1 MKGVELQE
9 LADVTVGHVG
19 PMQTEYRKQGIPF
32 LRSQNVQPHRIDP
45 SDIQYIGS
53 DFHSTLRKSALS
65 PGDVVIVRTGKPGTA
80 AVIPEWLPEANCSD
94 LVVVRPGPSLDS
106 RWLSYYIN
114 AAAQSFINAHLV
126 GAVQQHFNVGSAKR
140 LRLPVLGLSTQRA
153 IAEVLGALDDKIAA
167 NDKLAG
173 AADSLVRAVLGRT
186 GGAGRVVLGDLFSN
200 PRVAAKPPIKA
211 DSYVGLEHLPRRL
224 MWLGQSG
231 DADGLLSGK
240 FWFSSDDVLF
250 GKLRPYFHKVV
261 VSDRQGVCSTDI
273 LVLRPL
279 RTELKGYSWA
289 AASSDGVVERV
300 SAMSAGTRMPR
311 TNWSDLA
318 GCEVEWPGETA
329 ALELSERVVAIR
341 DRVAAALAESRYLAE
356 LRDTLLP
363 HLMSGR
369 ITVRDAEQQVEGVL

>member
-1 MKGVELQE
+1 M
-9 LADVTVGHVG
+9 
-19 PMQTEYRKQGIPF
+19 GIPMCTSQDF
-32 LRSQNVQPHRIDP
+32 VNWVCGPGLDPNYLRYLLMSEQATVRRIAYGTTHQTMYYPDA
-45 SDIQYIGS
+45 
-53 DFHSTLRKSALS
+53 KALH
-65 PGDVVIVRTGKPGTA
+65 VLI
-80 AVIPEWLPEANCSD
+80 
-94 LVVVRPGPSLDS
+94 PSLE
-106 RWLSYYIN
+106 
-114 AAAQSFINAHLV
+114 AQ
-126 GAVQQHFNVGSAKR
+126 R
-140 LRLPVLGLSTQRA
+140 TT
-153 IAEVLGALDDKIAA
+153 AEVLGALDDKITV
-167 NDKLAG
+167 NDRLAS
-173 AADSLVRAVLGRT
+173 AADSLVRATFDRVS
-186 GGAGRVVLGDLFSN
+186 GADRVMLGDLFSN
-200 PRVAAKPPIKA
+200 PRMAAKPPIKA
-211 DSYVGLEHLPRRL
+211 DSYVGLEHLPRRM

-231 DADGLLSGK
+231 EVDGLLSGK
-240 FWFSSDDVLF
+240 FWFGPDDVLF

-341 DRVAAALAESRYLAE
+341 DRVSAAVAESRHLAE

-369 ITVRDAEQQVEGVL
+369 LTVRHAEKQVEEAL

>member
-1 MKGVELQE
+1 MRSPLCQDQISAS
-9 LADVTVGHVG
+9 LNTTV
-19 PMQTEYRKQGIPF
+19 QA
-32 LRSQNVQPHRIDP
+32 
-45 SDIQYIGS
+45 
-53 DFHSTLRKSALS
+53 TLNL
-65 PGDVVIVRTGKPGTA
+65 
-80 AVIPEWLPEANCSD
+80 SD
-94 LVVVRPGPSLDS
+94 LKKVRIPMP
-106 RWLSYYIN
+106 
-114 AAAQSFINAHLV
+114 
-126 GAVQQHFNVGSAKR
+126 
-140 LRLPVLGLSTQRA
+140 TQGVRRA

-173 AADSLVRAVLGRT
+173 AADSLVRVVHGRT
-186 GGAGRVVLGDLFSN
+186 GGADRVVLGDLFSN

-279 RTELKGYSWA
+279 RPELRGYCWA
-289 AASSDGVVERV
+289 AASSDAVVDRV

-341 DRVAAALAESRYLAE
+341 DRVAAAVAESRYLAE